1 MSDNRGESFADVLNG
16 ISGPPPKARG
26 ERRGLFRRRRAAEP
40 EETPPEAAPTGHGD
54 DADVVPG
61 APTGGTVAPD
71 GYLYGEGVAGGPDGA
86 HALPGG
92 EPQTAPYGVPQPGPP
107 RHELPDPEPPGERAE
122 DVAIVRPYAWTGG
135 RTRPVYDLAVE
146 TLVSVGQ
153 AGRDPSRIPQYE
165 HRAVAE
171 LCREPRSVAEVAA
184 MMSIPLGVARVLIGD
199 MASQGTVVV
208 HQTAS
213 TSGDVPDLA
222 LMERVL
228 SGLRRL

>member
-1 MSDNRGESFADVLNG
+1 MSDDPGESFADVLNG
-16 ISGPPPKARG
+16 ISAAPKGPRG
-26 ERRGLFRRRRAAEP
+26 ERRGLFRRRRNEQESPEP
-40 EETPPEAAPTGHGD
+40 EAPAGSDEEAGPPSD
-54 DADVVPG
+54 
-61 APTGGTVAPD
+61 GTVAPD
-71 GYLYGEGVAGGPDGA
+71 GYLYSDGA
-86 HALPGG
+86 HALTPGESQTTPHG
-92 EPQTAPYGVPQPGPP
+92 IPQVGGPP
-107 RHELPDPEPPGERAE
+107 RHELPEPESPAERAE

-146 TLVSVGQ
+146 TLVSVGS

-171 LCREPRSVAEVAA
+171 LCTEPRSVAEVAA
-184 MMSIPLGVARVLIGD
+184 LLTLPLGVARVVIGD

-213 TSGDVPDLA
+213 TSGDVPDMA